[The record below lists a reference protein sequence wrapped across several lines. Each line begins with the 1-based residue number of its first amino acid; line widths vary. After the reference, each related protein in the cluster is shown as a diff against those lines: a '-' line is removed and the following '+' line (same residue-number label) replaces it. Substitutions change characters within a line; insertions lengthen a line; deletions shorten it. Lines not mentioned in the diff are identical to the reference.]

1 MMMVMLDVAVH
12 IVVVE
17 GILIDDDDDDDDDDH
32 VDVFFPI
39 TCINSETL
47 YPGRNLNGKT
57 KLRAGSNREALGTIT
72 PVPPYHLQQK
82 S

>member
-12 IVVVE
+12 TVVVE

>member
-1 MMMVMLDVAVH
+1 MTNHNMMD
-12 IVVVE
+12 
-17 GILIDDDDDDDDDDH
+17 DDDDDDDDDDH